1 MADSSSDPLLVL
13 RSVLSADP
21 GSRIDYLDHTFEPT
35 ASLSSATHLVLP
47 STPARTFPKSIPT
60 RFTSASA
67 TATGTGTGTGGDSAT
82 TYDLA
87 TLVFAWLSRDQGV
100 GEYLKNARDE
110 QVGFVAITDRRTVLD
125 YLAGK
130 LSDAQLGTRIIEP
143 VTTGALASGAQ
154 DGSPAT
160 VLTDDRKRPLHA
172 TASIDATAATTP
184 ATTSTTTPQPAPTT
198 TPSSITTTTTT
209 PQDPDSR
216 PVKKAAYQ
224 TDHQDVQRM
233 KRLMQIVQGPVYAN
247 IAPDNYNVE
256 PSGFAIKNRE
266 TVLRGERT
274 NNFES
279 VLTLLAP
286 RLKLIRDDHFEARP
300 SASSTTTAATGAT
313 PLSGKNRR
321 KTLNPIIMLSPSE
334 TALLNLYNIKAFL
347 ERSQYVEPSKAK
359 LEAGGEETDMVIVHH
374 ARASSTIASSVESR
388 NGAAAHDPN
397 AALRGGAG
405 GARYFVVNSVEAL
418 AKFGSLDDAWDR
430 VVCVM
435 TTGQEWQF
443 RPYKWREP
451 KELFHHVKG
460 VFVQYNH
467 EAANPKVR
475 SWNVTE
481 LRVDRKN
488 RHIDKSTVAD
498 FWRSLDAWIA
508 RYKPHLSV

>member
-1 MADSSSDPLLVL
+1 MSSSSDPLSVL
-13 RSVLSADP
+13 RSVLSSDP
-21 GSRIDYLDHTFEPT
+21 SSRITYLDASSSPT
-35 ASLSSATHLVLP
+35 TSLSSATQLVLP
-47 STPARTFPKSIPT
+47 SSPPTTFSKAIPT
-60 RFTSASA
+60 RFTCAS
-67 TATGTGTGTGGDSAT
+67 TTTT

-87 TLVFAWLSRDQGV
+87 TLVFAWLSREQGV

-110 QVGFVAITDRRTVLD
+110 QVGFVAITDRRIVLD

-130 LSDAQLGTRIIEP
+130 VGGGEAGGRILKEGSGGQD
-143 VTTGALASGAQ
+143 VVVVAEEGKTSGEATT
-154 DGSPAT
+154 
-160 VLTDDRKRPLHA
+160 
-172 TASIDATAATTP
+172 TAAS
-184 ATTSTTTPQPAPTT
+184 ATTSASTTTRPTLPT
-198 TPSSITTTTTT
+198 SSTTTTTT
-209 PQDPDSR
+209 TQDNR
-216 PVKKAAYQ
+216 PLKRPAYQ
-224 TDHQDVQRM
+224 TDQQDFERV

-247 IAPDNYNVE
+247 IAPDNSSLE
-256 PSGFAIKNRE
+256 PTGFAIKNRE

-286 RLKLIRDDHFEARP
+286 RLKLIKDNHFEARP
-300 SASSTTTAATGAT
+300 SASTSTSTTPAPGTTSSS
-313 PLSGKNRR
+313 SGKNRR
-321 KTLNPIIMLSPSE
+321 KALNPIIMLSPSE

-347 ERSQYVEPSKAK
+347 ERAQYVEPSKAK
-359 LEAGGEETDMVIVHH
+359 LDAGGEETDMVIVHH

-388 NGAAAHDPN
+388 NGWTNDPN

-460 VFVQYNH
+460 VFVQYTH
-467 EAANPKVR
+467 EAPNPKVR

-508 RYKPHLSV
+508 MYKPHLHV